1 MAGPKSV
8 KIRDARKTYGEVTA
22 LNSVSIDV
30 GAGELVALLGSS
42 GCGKT
47 TLLRSV
53 AGLNELDSGTIRIGD
68 ADVTHV
74 PTRKRPIG
82 MVFQSYALFPNMTIT
97 ENITFPLRVR
107 KRPAAERRQRT
118 EELLELVGLTGKGG
132 RYPNQLSGGQQ
143 QRVALA
149 RALAPEPA
157 VLLLDEPLSALDA
170 LIRESLRDEI
180 RRIQQT
186 VGITMLY
193 VTHDQTEAMAIA
205 DRVAV
210 MSEGN
215 IVECAEPMAIY
226 DQPAS
231 RFAAEFVGS
240 RNAIE
245 LPVDAKGNVSWGAA
259 FTLPA
264 PAGADRSVLAVFR
277 PEDVRRSDNGQLKA
291 VVDVPIFLGSTT
303 RVYAHVEGTRIAAD
317 LPSRDAAGLEH
328 GSIIALTLDPATV
341 RLYPA

>member
-1 MAGPKSV
+1 MASPKSV
-8 KIRDARKTYGEVTA
+8 KIREARKAYGDSVA
-22 LNSVSIDV
+22 LRGVSLDV
-30 GAGELVALLGSS
+30 GAGELVALLGAS

-68 ADVTHV
+68 TDVTHV

-82 MVFQSYALFPNMTIT
+82 MVFQSYALFANMTVAD
-97 ENITFPLRVR
+97 NIAFPLRVR
-107 KRPAAERRQRT
+107 KRPAAERAERT
-118 EELLELVGLTGKGG
+118 EELLELVGLTGKGC

-170 LIRESLRDEI
+170 LIRENLRDEI
-180 RRIQQT
+180 RRIQQAL
-186 VGITMLY
+186 GITMLY
-193 VTHDQTEAMAIA
+193 VTHDQSEAMAIA

-210 MSEGN
+210 MSEGD

-226 DQPAS
+226 DRPES

-240 RNAIE
+240 RNAVE
-245 LPVDAKGNVSWGAA
+245 LPVDADGNVSWAGV
-259 FTLPA
+259 FKLPA
-264 PAGADRSVLAVFR
+264 PPGATDTVLAVFR
-277 PEDVRRSDNGQLKA
+277 PEDVRRSDTGTLKA

-303 RVYAHVEGTRIAAD
+303 RVYAHVDGIRIAAD
-317 LPSRDAAGLEH
+317 LPTREATPLEP
-328 GSIIALTLDPATV
+328 GTLLPLDLDPTAI
-341 RLYPA
+341 RLYPT

>member
-1 MAGPKSV
+1 MTSQKAV
-8 KIRDARKTYGEVTA
+8 RIRNAVKTYGDVRA
-22 LNSVSIDV
+22 LNDVSLSVET
-30 GAGELVALLGSS
+30 GELVALLGSS

-53 AGLNELDSGTIRIGD
+53 AGLNELDSGTIQIGRE
-68 ADVTHV
+68 DVTHR

-82 MVFQSYALFPNMTIT
+82 MVFQNYALFPNMTIAD
-97 ENITFPLRVR
+97 NIAFPLRVR
-107 KRPAAERRQRT
+107 KRPAAERQERT
-118 EELLELVGLTGKGG
+118 EELLALVGLAGKGS

-180 RRIQQT
+180 RRIQQA
-186 VGITMLY
+186 VGITTIY

-215 IVECAEPMAIY
+215 IVECAAPMAIY
-226 DQPAS
+226 DKPES

-245 LPVDAKGNVSWGAA
+245 LPVDAQGNVSWAGV

-264 PAGADRSVLAVFR
+264 PEGANGSALAVFR
-277 PEDVRRSDNGQLKA
+277 PEDVRRSDNGAIKA

-303 RVYAHVEGTRIAAD
+303 RIYAHVEGTRIAAD
-317 LPSRDAAGLEH
+317 LPSRDAAGLDQ
-328 GSIIALTLDPATV
+328 GAILTLDLDPSTV